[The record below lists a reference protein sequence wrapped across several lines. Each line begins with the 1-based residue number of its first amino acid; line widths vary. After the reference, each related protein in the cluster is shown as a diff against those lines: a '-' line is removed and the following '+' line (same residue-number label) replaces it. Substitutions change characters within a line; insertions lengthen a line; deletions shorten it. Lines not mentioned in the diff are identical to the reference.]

1 MKGSADL
8 CVEGLLLGGDVEDLG
23 GVYDL
28 DTALEPTGLAL
39 RVLLPLL
46 GDLALLVE
54 GDLALLVEGD
64 LDGLLTECRWLN
76 IVLLG
81 NMLKLYCLVG
91 NLARV

>member
-54 GDLALLVEGD
+54 GDL
-64 LDGLLTECRWLN
+64 DGLLTECRWLN